1 MTEKPTWRAAM
12 TREGWALILLLIALF
27 ELCLVVY
34 RRKIQT

>member
-27 ELCLVVY
+27 ELCLH
-34 RRKIQT
+34 RALESLP